1 MRGKQKLTARGAAT
15 SKPGRYGDG
24 NGLYL
29 IVSPS
34 GARKW
39 VFRFT
44 FGGRVTEM
52 GLGSANL
59 ISLAEARDKA
69 HAARKIRHAGQ
80 NPIQVRRR
88 AAASETGKPTFGQVA
103 DVLLESKA
111 SEWRNPK
118 HQEQWKI
125 ALSINAAP
133 LRSRPVDEID
143 TVAVLAV
150 LKPMWMEKPETA
162 SRLRGRIEAVL
173 DAAKAQGHRTGENP
187 AAWRGHLSHLL
198 PKRSKLS
205 RGHHDAMAYRDM
217 SEFMGRLRQC
227 EGMAATALEFA
238 ILAAARSGEVF
249 GACWLEFDLK
259 EKTWVI
265 PAERMKAGREH
276 RVPSPTARSKLS
288 KSFLNSKLAIS
299 CFQARGA
306 ESPSL
311 MWRWP
316 TSCAG

>member
-1 MRGKQKLTARGAAT
+1 
-15 SKPGRYGDG
+15 
-24 NGLYL
+24 
-29 IVSPS
+29 
-34 GARKW
+34 
-39 VFRFT
+39 
-44 FGGRVTEM
+44 
-52 GLGSANL
+52 
-59 ISLAEARDKA
+59 
-69 HAARKIRHAGQ
+69 
-80 NPIQVRRR
+80 
-88 AAASETGKPTFGQVA
+88 
-103 DVLLESKA
+103 
-111 SEWRNPK
+111 
-118 HQEQWKI
+118 
-125 ALSINAAP
+125 
-133 LRSRPVDEID
+133 
-143 TVAVLAV
+143 VAVLAV

-265 PAERMKAGREH
+265 PAG
-276 RVPSPTARSKLS
+276 
-288 KSFLNSKLAIS
+288 
-299 CFQARGA
+299 G
-306 ESPSL
+306 
-311 MWRWP
+311 
-316 TSCAG
+316 